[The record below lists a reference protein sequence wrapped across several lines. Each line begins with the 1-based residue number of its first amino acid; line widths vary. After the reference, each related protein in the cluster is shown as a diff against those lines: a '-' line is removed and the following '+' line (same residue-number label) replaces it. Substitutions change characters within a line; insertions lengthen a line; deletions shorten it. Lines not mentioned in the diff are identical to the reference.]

1 MSLLKMNAEEAI
13 ATLVE
18 TALERGSGKDGRGLH
33 IRLDCRMSNYNCYR
47 EVGTGKLVECDSGDG
62 PSEEVREQVDEWP
75 IEASLNLHML
85 FFRPTNYT
93 QVYSCITDSWDIP
106 DPDEW
111 VLQSD
116 HDSCWRTDGMHDMPI
131 VAMKLHKAVA
141 REGIDNFR
149 DLSEHCWP
157 HPTRVTI
164 EVKKGPEQFGPKR
177 WEVVKVE
184 RGWPDGTEA
193 RPM

>member
-1 MSLLKMNAEEAI
+1 MSLLKMNADEAI

-18 TALERGSGKDGRGLH
+18 TALDRLSGKDGRGLH

-47 EVGTGKLVECDSGDG
+47 EVGTGKLVECDGGNG
-62 PSEEVREQVDEWP
+62 PSEDIREKVDEWP
-75 IEASLNLHML
+75 IEASLDLHFL
-85 FFRPTNYT
+85 FLRRYGST
-93 QVYSCITDSWDIP
+93 QVYSCINDSWDIP
-106 DPDEW
+106 EPDEW

-116 HDSCWRTDGMHDMPI
+116 HDSCWRTDGMSEMSQ
-131 VAMKLHKAVA
+131 VALKLKEAVA
-141 REGIDNFR
+141 REGIDGFQ
-149 DLSEHCWP
+149 DLSEFCWP
-157 HPTRVTI
+157 HVERVTI
-164 EVKKGPEQFGPKR
+164 EVKRGPESFGPKR